1 MHYEGTVIRP
11 PSEAFSIILQV
22 TVGCSY
28 NKCTFCG
35 AFKDKRF
42 RIKTDDEI
50 ENDLQFASRYC
61 HRQNR
66 VFLADGDAL
75 ALPYDRMA
83 ALLSRIRSALPWVRK
98 ISVYGNARAIR
109 SKTARE
115 LASLK
120 DQGLDRIYMGL
131 ESGCDEILDRV
142 AKGETSE
149 SMVEAAG
156 KINDSGLFLS
166 ATVLLGLA
174 GRELSERHARE
185 SAKTLNRMVPRQV
198 AALTLMPMPNTPLGR
213 QYHSG
218 LFRLPDSLG
227 MLRELRSLVEGLEL
241 SRSMF
246 HANHAS
252 NYLPIEGI
260 LNRDKQKILDEIDLA
275 QDGRTNLVPETMRS
289 L

>member
-156 KINDSGLFLS
+156 KINDCGMFLS

-275 QDGRTNLVPETMRS
+275 LDGRTNLVPETMRS

>member
-28 NKCTFCG
+28 NCCTFCG
-35 AFKDKRF
+35 AFKEKQF
-42 RIKTDDEI
+42 RIKTDEEI
-50 ENDLQFASRYC
+50 AGDLEFASRHC

-75 ALPYDRMA
+75 VLPYDRLA
-83 ALLSRIRSALPWVRK
+83 ALLAKIHAALPWVKK
-98 ISVYGNARAIR
+98 ISVYGNARSIR
-109 SKTARE
+109 SKSAGE
-115 LASLK
+115 LARLR

-131 ESGCDEILDRV
+131 ESGCDETLQRV
-142 AKGETSE
+142 AKGETSQ

-156 KINDSGLFLS
+156 KINDSGMFLS
-166 ATVLLGLA
+166 VTCLLGLA
-174 GRELSERHARE
+174 GREMSETHARQ
-185 SAKTLNRMVPRQV
+185 SAITLNRMAPRQV
-198 AALTLMPMPNTPLGR
+198 AALTLMPMANTPLGR
-213 QYHSG
+213 QYQCG
-218 LFRLPDSLG
+218 AFQLPDSLE
-227 MLRELRSLVEGLEL
+227 MLRELRWLVEGLEL

-252 NYLPIEGI
+252 NSLPIEGI
-260 LNRDKQKILDEIDLA
+260 LSKDKQRMLNEIDSALA
-275 QDGRTNLVPETMRS
+275 GRACLVPENLRA